1 MRKKIKLGEYFF
13 LINGDVYTEINF
25 KEMLNFAKKNNYD
38 VVVGYIKKETKNN
51 FGVLNIEQNNIKSI
65 TEKPKNK
72 YNISTGI
79 YVIKNSKNLNVIPKN
94 KFYTMPD
101 LISKFLSINLKVG
114 AFKIDK
120 YWIGIENMENLLK
133 VEKRIKKS
141 FK

>member
-1 MRKKIKLGEYFF
+1 M
-13 LINGDVYTEINF
+13 
-25 KEMLNFAKKNNYD
+25 
-38 VVVGYIKKETKNN
+38 
-51 FGVLNIEQNNIKSI
+51 Q
-65 TEKPKNK
+65 KPKNK

-120 YWIGIENMENLLK
+120 YWMGIENMENLVK
-133 VEKRIKKS
+133 VEKKIKRS